1 MARCERGYLCS
12 VCGREVEE
20 ITDSQLY
27 LRYVLGEVDGDF
39 LNRLPETHIRCDPVL
54 AQFIVT
60 SSFEPAVA
68 EGAFAKNLLDPQF
81 VRAEEARVTRGYLRL
96 LEVAQSHLPLWEYPL
111 PEVRHGRAGRALA

>member
-20 ITDSQLY
+20 IADSHLY
-27 LRYVLGEVDGDF
+27 LRYVLGEVDGEF
-39 LNRLPETHIRCDPVL
+39 LNRLPEAHIRCDPAL

-60 SSFEPAVA
+60 ESFEPAVV
-68 EGAFAKNLLDPQF
+68 EGAFAKSRLDPQF

-96 LEVAQSHLPLWEYPL
+96 LEVAKAGLPLWEYPL
-111 PEVRHGRAGRALA
+111 RDVPERPPGLGRE